1 MCSSDAAAFVMA
13 PGSSS
18 NFLALSKLS
27 ETLSSGIPNFE
38 VNLKSVGEKDSFRDD
53 GNTVLNA

>member
-1 MCSSDAAAFVMA
+1 MA